1 MTSVDR
7 DIGVLGV
14 LDDRYELRTRLGA
27 GAMGQVWQAYDREL
41 GRPVAVKLIHP
52 HHLAATGDPTA
63 ADELIE
69 RFRREARLVAGFR
82 HPGLPVLYDARLGR
96 VAEHVYMVM
105 ELVLGDTLE
114 SVLRYG
120 QPLTEAQVVDIA
132 LQLCEILT
140 HTHALPVI
148 HRDLKPANIMV
159 SPTGRITVVDF
170 GVAATFKGA
179 ARTRQRL
186 TRHRQVLG
194 TVGYLA
200 PEQVVQ
206 SGLIVP
212 QTDLYAMGCI
222 LYELLTGEPPFTDE
236 LSAVLYD
243 PPVPLAML
251 RPDIHPVLE
260 AAITETLAKRQDER
274 PPSARAVHDRLLP
287 LQPGAE
293 PTPAPSVPASG
304 DGSGAVPVPERFSHA
319 QALFDDGDLG
329 RALPAYTA
337 LAAELASAGPQH
349 AEQAAHCRARSA
361 HCRMGLGHLHEAL
374 KQFRALVDELAPVR
388 PSDDPLLLEV
398 RLHAGTLLVTLGD
411 YGAATIELTDLHQLL
426 LSLPRESYRQELI
439 VVSQHLDRI
448 RRGYAG

>member
-1 MTSVDR
+1 MNRDR
-7 DIGVLGV
+7 RV

-41 GRPVAVKLIHP
+41 GRPVAVKLMHP
-52 HHLAATGDPTA
+52 HHFAAGGDRVA
-63 ADELIE
+63 IDELIE
-69 RFRREARLVAGFR
+69 RFRREARLVARFR
-82 HPGLPVLYDARLGR
+82 HPGLPVLYDARLGPDS
-96 VAEHVYMVM
+96 EHIYMVM
-105 ELVLGDTLE
+105 ELVLGGTLE
-114 SVLRYG
+114 SVLRRG
-120 QPLTEAQVVDIA
+120 HPLPEAQVVDIA
-132 LQLCEILT
+132 LQLCDILA

-159 SPTGRITVVDF
+159 SPSGRITVLDF
-170 GVAATFKGA
+170 GVAATYKGA

-236 LSAVLYD
+236 LSAVLYES
-243 PPVPLAML
+243 PVPLAML
-251 RPDIHPVLE
+251 RPEVHPTLQTVI
-260 AAITETLAKRQDER
+260 AETLAKRQDER

-287 LQPGAE
+287 LQPGVGS
-293 PTPAPSVPASG
+293 TPAPSVSASG
-304 DGSGAVPVPERFSHA
+304 HSSGSVPLSERFGHA

-329 RALPAYTA
+329 QALPAYTA
-337 LAAELASAGPQH
+337 LAAELRSAGPQH
-349 AEQAAHCRARSA
+349 ADQEAQCRARVA
-361 HCRMGLGHLHEAL
+361 HCRMGLGDLHDAL
-374 KQFRALVDELAPVR
+374 KQFRALADELTPIR
-388 PSDDPLLLEV
+388 PSNDPLLLEV
-398 RLHAGTLLVTLGD
+398 RLHAGALLVTLD
-411 YGAATIELTDLHQLL
+411 DFAAATIELSDLHQLL
-426 LSLPRESYRQELI
+426 LSLPREQYHHELM
-439 VVSQHLDRI
+439 VVSQYLDRI